1 VRLIPASKSPPAIA
15 YKCPPKPPTLPKSNG
30 LLQTATKP
38 RRMSEEETW
47 SDDNY
52 HDFCTEDGT
61 FLPKGNLPTSSMYDH
76 VMLPDLGHV
85 LYVDELYQL
94 EFKIAKKELQLPNKR
109 WTLQLS
115 HSGIEVQPSATS
127 SADLMEGLQS
137 HGTDLKAHRRQL

>member
-1 VRLIPASKSPPAIA
+1 
-15 YKCPPKPPTLPKSNG
+15 
-30 LLQTATKP
+30 
-38 RRMSEEETW
+38 MSEEETW

-76 VMLPDLGHV
+76 VMLPDLGPV
-85 LYVDELYQL
+85 LDVDDLYQL